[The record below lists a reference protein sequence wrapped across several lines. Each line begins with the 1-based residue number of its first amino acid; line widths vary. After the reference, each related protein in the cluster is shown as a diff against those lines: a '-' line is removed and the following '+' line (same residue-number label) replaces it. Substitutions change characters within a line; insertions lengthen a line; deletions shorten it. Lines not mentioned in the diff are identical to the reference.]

1 MKVMNFSVDQQS
13 HGNKTRSQ
21 KCIQTYSEGKYV
33 VTERFKQKNLQTM
46 TAMSKNIYIDKL
58 DNAVDE
64 YNRP

>member
-1 MKVMNFSVDQQS
+1 MYS
-13 HGNKTRSQ
+13 
-21 KCIQTYSEGKYV
+21 TYNEGKYV

-58 DNAVDE
+58 DDTVDE